1 MAYAPDQMN
10 AVVQGLVSL
19 MRYAETGPALEALAQ
34 LPVTYAERVSEVDET
49 AKALR
54 MGRGQIVYWFK
65 HLTSVGCGRF
75 IVGRKGG
82 RSRFE
87 WWFDPV
93 SVHEA
98 ASQQRQDLD
107 PLLAPDHG
115 AATPDFSVFDE
126 EGDGATDEAAPSISN
141 SDVDYTLMLRPGLPV
156 RFTLP
161 ESLTV
166 AEAER
171 LCAFIRTLPFG

>member
-1 MAYAPDQMN
+1 MN
-10 AVVQGLVSL
+10 AVVRSLVSL
-19 MRYAETGPALEALAQ
+19 MRHAETGPALEALAQ
-34 LPVTYAERVSEVDET
+34 LPVTYSERVSWVDET
-49 AKALR
+49 AEALG
-54 MGRGQIVYWFK
+54 MGRGHIVYWFK
-65 HLTSVGCGRF
+65 QLASVGCGRF

-93 SVHEA
+93 SVHDA

-115 AATPDFSVFDE
+115 TAAPDFSVVDE
-126 EGDGATDEAAPSISN
+126 EGDSGIDEAAQSVSN
-141 SDVDYTLMLRPGLPV
+141 SDVDYTFMLRPGLPV